1 MKSDMKN
8 EFEEYVSKLTS
19 SICKDIF
26 LEEFKNLCNQM
37 NQNMETYEELS
48 DQISETKAKLDEE
61 LIVLK
66 NEALFTVQNME
77 AENKKLKGYTSV
89 LFDELKQ
96 QHLRENEQYRIDLDA
111 YLENKKKQI
120 QKRRKMQLSDM
131 EKVFEGTI
139 TQSDIQQFVEEI
151 RDNARQSKEL
161 ATFINST
168 YKDEIEKSIIEF
180 LRQTDKA
187 QFDVQEKITRH
198 VDEVLKQLDI
208 AVSEDQTSINKY
220 AEEFQ
225 EKVNKLVVALAEY
238 LKKVINTD
246 KQHRDEFLKKQ
257 EELIAQIGSK
267 DEKIDQLN
275 ARIIEFE
282 KLVKKLEADNDAKN
296 MHLEAVL
303 NEYIRKQS
311 ELDQK
316 RYLEIESIEK
326 RAESLSWKMYI
337 TFTNTLL
344 VCILGLLIFLQAP
357 WERFGVRATV
367 IVTIVFASLIVMF
380 ISLKRIVAKSIVKRK
395 VSKNVK

>member
-1 MKSDMKN
+1 
-8 EFEEYVSKLTS
+8 
-19 SICKDIF
+19 
-26 LEEFKNLCNQM
+26 M
-37 NQNMETYEELS
+37 N
-48 DQISETKAKLDEE
+48 
-61 LIVLK
+61 
-66 NEALFTVQNME
+66 
-77 AENKKLKGYTSV
+77 
-89 LFDELKQ
+89 
-96 QHLRENEQYRIDLDA
+96 
-111 YLENKKKQI
+111 
-120 QKRRKMQLSDM
+120 
-131 EKVFEGTI
+131 
-139 TQSDIQQFVEEI
+139 
-151 RDNARQSKEL
+151 
-161 ATFINST
+161 
-168 YKDEIEKSIIEF
+168 
-180 LRQTDKA
+180 
-187 QFDVQEKITRH
+187 
-198 VDEVLKQLDI
+198 
-208 AVSEDQTSINKY
+208 
-220 AEEFQ
+220 
-225 EKVNKLVVALAEY
+225 
-238 LKKVINTD
+238 
-246 KQHRDEFLKKQ
+246 RDEFLKKQ
-257 EELIAQIGSK
+257 EELISQIGSK
-267 DEKIDQLN
+267 DEKIEQLN